1 MKKKFVLSV
10 LCVLSAAS
18 IALLPSGCMT
28 SKTTTVTQSTNSAGA
43 VTSATN
49 VVVTVN
55 QANLALDCA
64 ALQLV
69 GTPAVTYA
77 LTKDPS
83 VRPILVDIQT
93 AVNGALH
100 GADTNV
106 VATVEGFLG
115 KNQALD
121 DQLTPL
127 IQAASDLRGQLLL
140 KYGSNNGV
148 IIASAILQA
157 DLNILNAALA
167 AVPAK

>member
-1 MKKKFVLSV
+1 
-10 LCVLSAAS
+10 
-18 IALLPSGCMT
+18 MT
-28 SKTTTVTQSTNSAGA
+28 NIVT
-43 VTSATN
+43 
-49 VVVTVN
+49 TVN

-77 LTKDPS
+77 LTKDPA

-127 IQAASDLRGQLLL
+127 IKAASDLRAQLLL

-167 AVPAK
+167 AGK

>member
-1 MKKKFVLSV
+1 MRPVRRLHRAPALRLHDLENHHRHPIHQLSR
-10 LCVLSAAS
+10 
-18 IALLPSGCMT
+18 
-28 SKTTTVTQSTNSAGA
+28 A

-49 VVVTVN
+49 VVVTVD

-100 GADTNV
+100 AP
-106 VATVEGFLG
+106 
-115 KNQALD
+115 
-121 DQLTPL
+121 TPMW
-127 IQAASDLRGQLLL
+127 LRRSKVSSGRTRRWMT
-140 KYGSNNGV
+140 S
-148 IIASAILQA
+148 
-157 DLNILNAALA
+157 
-167 AVPAK
+167 

>member
-1 MKKKFVLSV
+1 M
-10 LCVLSAAS
+10 
-18 IALLPSGCMT
+18 
-28 SKTTTVTQSTNSAGA
+28 
-43 VTSATN
+43 
-49 VVVTVN
+49 
-55 QANLALDCA
+55 
-64 ALQLV
+64 
-69 GTPAVTYA
+69 
-77 LTKDPS
+77 
-83 VRPILVDIQT
+83 
-93 AVNGALH
+93 
-100 GADTNV
+100 

-140 KYGSNNGV
+140 KYGGNNGV